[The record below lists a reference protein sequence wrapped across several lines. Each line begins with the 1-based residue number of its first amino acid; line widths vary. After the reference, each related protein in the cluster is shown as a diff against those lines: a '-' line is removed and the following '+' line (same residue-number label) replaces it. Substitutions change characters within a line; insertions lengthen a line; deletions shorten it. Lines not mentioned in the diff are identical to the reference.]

1 MAFNFK
7 DTPVAKM
14 ADEIRDENQHANIAP
29 ATAAPAE
36 PVKEAAPVP
45 VTAPTTAPI
54 AQAPA
59 SAPDAAPATVKAK
72 KTTNGIVIDVPMP
85 EYIKLT
91 MMKVQTGRTL
101 KDLALQAIREF
112 VERNDG
118 IGQ

>member
-14 ADEIRDENQHANIAP
+14 ADEIRDENQHASIAP
-29 ATAAPAE
+29 VTAAPAE
-36 PVKEAAPVP
+36 PVKTTTPVA
-45 VTAPTTAPI
+45 APTTAPT
-54 AQAPA
+54 AQASA
-59 SAPDAAPATVKAK
+59 SMPDAAPTTVKAK

-118 IGQ
+118 VG

>member
-14 ADEIRDENQHANIAP
+14 ADEIRDENQHASIAP
-29 ATAAPAE
+29 VTAAPAE
-36 PVKEAAPVP
+36 PVKSTAPVA
-45 VTAPTTAPI
+45 APTTAPTT
-54 AQAPA
+54 QAPA
-59 SAPDAAPATVKAK
+59 SMPDAAPTTVKAK

-118 IGQ
+118 VGQ

>member
-29 ATAAPAE
+29 APSE
-36 PVKEAAPVP
+36 PVKEAAPIA
-45 VTAPTTAPI
+45 APTTTPTV
-54 AQAPA
+54 QAPA
-59 SAPDAAPATVKAK
+59 STPDAAPTTMKAK

-118 IGQ
+118 VGQ

>member
-14 ADEIRDENQHANIAP
+14 ADEIRDDNQHSSVAP
-29 ATAAPAE
+29 VA
-36 PVKEAAPVP
+36 AAPVEPAKEQSVP
-45 VTAPTTAPI
+45 VAEPTTTPT
-54 AQAPA
+54 AQASTPDV
-59 SAPDAAPATVKAK
+59 APSPVKAK
-72 KTTNGIVIDVPMP
+72 KTTNGIVIDVPMQ
-85 EYIKLT
+85 EYMKLM

-118 IGQ
+118 VGQ

>member
-14 ADEIRDENQHANIAP
+14 ADEIRDDNQHTSIAP
-29 ATAAPAE
+29 VAAAPTEPAKEQSVPVAE
-36 PVKEAAPVP
+36 PTTTP
-45 VTAPTTAPI
+45 TA
-54 AQAPA
+54 QA
-59 SAPDAAPATVKAK
+59 SAPDVAPSPVKAK
-72 KTTNGIVIDVPMP
+72 KTTNGIVIDVPMQ
-85 EYIKLT
+85 EYMKLM

-118 IGQ
+118 VGQ

>member
-29 ATAAPAE
+29 ALAE
-36 PVKEAAPVP
+36 PVKEAAPVA
-45 VTAPTTAPI
+45 APTTAST

-59 SAPDAAPATVKAK
+59 STPNAAPTTVKAK

-118 IGQ
+118 VG

>member
-14 ADEIRDENQHANIAP
+14 ADEIRDENQHASIAP
-29 ATAAPAE
+29 ATGAPAE
-36 PVKEAAPVP
+36 PVKDAAPVA
-45 VTAPTTAPI
+45 APTTAPT

-59 SAPDAAPATVKAK
+59 SMPDAAPTTVKAK

-118 IGQ
+118 VGQ

>member
-7 DTPVAKM
+7 DTPVAKV
-14 ADEIRDENQHANIAP
+14 ADEIREDNQHTSVAP
-29 ATAAPAE
+29 VTTAPAE
-36 PVKEAAPVP
+36 PAKEQTAS
-45 VTAPTTAPI
+45 VTEPTTTPI
-54 AQAPA
+54 AQAAVPDV
-59 SAPDAAPATVKAK
+59 APVKAK
-72 KTTNGIVIDVPMP
+72 KTTNGIVIDVPMQ

-118 IGQ
+118 VGQ